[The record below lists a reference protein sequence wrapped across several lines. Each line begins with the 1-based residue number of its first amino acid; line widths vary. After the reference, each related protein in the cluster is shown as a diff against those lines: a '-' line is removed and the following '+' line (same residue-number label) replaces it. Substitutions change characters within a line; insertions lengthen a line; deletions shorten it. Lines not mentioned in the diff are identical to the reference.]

1 MGILAEQL
9 KNQKEAQVPQGI
21 IAITT
26 SDTVPLTKPIRAFM
40 VTAPGNVS
48 VLMADGSTGTF
59 PGCGAGTQYMG
70 KILRINTAGTTAT
83 GIKGFI

>member
-9 KNQKEAQVPQGI
+9 KNQREAQVPQGI
-21 IAITT
+21 VAITT
-26 SDTVPLTKPIRAFM
+26 SDTVPLAKPIRAFM

-59 PGCGAGTQYMG
+59 PGCVAGTQYMG
-70 KILRINTAGTTAT
+70 KILRINTTGTTAT